1 MKHLFF
7 SIVFLFL
14 IGKLANAQSVT
25 NIHFEQTGKQIVIY
39 YDLSGEA
46 ESTWFIDV
54 YCSQDGGKSWKSPL
68 EKLSG
73 AAGKGIKPGNNQKV
87 MWDVL
92 QERDNL
98 EGEISFK
105 VEATKIEEPKT
116 AKTAIISTPVNK
128 PTEKAVIKAPEK
140 VPEMI
145 AEKLN
150 YSPEYYKYK
159 KAKTGWL
166 ISALATAGIGTFSY
180 LQAGSAYTK
189 YKTATTD
196 AASLH
201 QKVKTFDTITP
212 IAFGVAGFC
221 AVEFILKAGKQSKA
235 KRQSVTLFPQPLLN
249 KGAVLAIVYTF

>member
-1 MKHLFF
+1 MKQLFF
-7 SIVFLFL
+7 IIVFLLL
-14 IGKLANAQSVT
+14 IGKLLNAQSVT

-39 YDLSGEA
+39 YDLSGDP

-54 YCSQDGGKSWKSPL
+54 YCSQDGGNSWKSPL
-68 EKLSG
+68 EKVSG
-73 AAGKGIKPGNNQKV
+73 ATGKGIKTGPNQKV

-98 EGEISFK
+98 EGEITFK

-116 AKTAIISTPVNK
+116 AKTAVISQPVNK
-128 PTEKAVIKAPEK
+128 LTGKTVSKASANASEK
-140 VPEMI
+140 I

-166 ISALATAGIGTFSY
+166 ISALASGAVGTFSY
-180 LQAGSAYTK
+180 LSAGSAYTK
-189 YKTATTD
+189 YKTSTTD

-201 QKVKTFDTITP
+201 SKVQLYDTITP
-212 IAFGVAGFC
+212 IAFGIAGFC
-221 AVEFILKAGKQSKA
+221 AVEFILKSGKQKKA
-235 KRQSVTLFPQPLLN
+235 KGQVMSFYPVPLN
-249 KGAVLAIVYTF
+249 SGGGIGLAYTF

>member
-7 SIVFLFL
+7 SIVFLLL

-39 YDLSGEA
+39 YDLWGDA

-54 YCSQDGGKSWKSPL
+54 YCSQDGGESWKSPL
-68 EKLSG
+68 EKVSG
-73 AAGKGIKPGNNQKV
+73 AVGKGIKPGPNQKV

-98 EGEISFK
+98 EGEITFK
-105 VEATKIEEPKT
+105 VEATKTEKPKA
-116 AKTAIISTPVNK
+116 AKTAVISQPVNK
-128 PTEKAVIKAPEK
+128 PTEKPVSKDPVKAPEK
-140 VPEMI
+140 I
-145 AEKLN
+145 AERVY
-150 YSPEYYKYK
+150 YSPDYYNYK

-166 ISALATAGIGTFSY
+166 ISALATGAVGTFSY

-201 QKVKTFDTITP
+201 SKVQLYDTITP
-212 IAFGVAGFC
+212 IAFGIAGFC
-221 AVEFILKAGKQSKA
+221 AVEFILKSGKQKKA
-235 KRQSVTLFPQPLLN
+235 KGQTMSFYPVPLN
-249 KGAVLAIVYTF
+249 NGGGIGLAYTF